1 MSNKN
6 DNVMKSEKN
15 TRQQAHKNMARQ
27 TQKQTNIK

>member
-15 TRQQAHKNMARQ
+15 TRQQAYKNMARQ